1 MIRTEPTRGFGGVPR
16 NEYLG
21 RAKSLIAGGFALLAF
36 VFALAAGTA
45 GAPALGGLSWV
56 MVTAG
61 AAGIVYVGGAVIVA
75 AFVDLRARSHQGLR
89 PAVVSHRGDTRRSTG
104 R

>member
-1 MIRTEPTRGFGGVPR
+1 MH
-16 NEYLG
+16 LA
-21 RAKSLIAGGFALLAF
+21 RAKGLMAGGFALLAF
-36 VFALAAGTA
+36 VAALAVGTA

-61 AAGIVYVGGAVIVA
+61 AAGVVYIAGAVLVTA
-75 AFVDLRARSHQGLR
+75 LVDLRAHAGRSLR
-89 PAVVSHRGDTRRSTG
+89 PATVVSPRGGRPRSSD

>member
-1 MIRTEPTRGFGGVPR
+1 MLRTEPT
-16 NEYLG
+16 YLG
-21 RAKSLIAGGFALLAF
+21 RAKSFMAGGFALLAF

-61 AAGIVYVGGAVIVA
+61 AAGVVYIGGAVIVA
-75 AFVDLRARSHQGLR
+75 ALVDLRAHAHRSLHPATVVTPPGGR
-89 PAVVSHRGDTRRSTG
+89 PRSTG

>member
-1 MIRTEPTRGFGGVPR
+1 MIRTEPT
-16 NEYLG
+16 YLG
-21 RAKSLIAGGFALLAF
+21 RAKSFIAGGFALLAF
-36 VFALAAGTA
+36 VFALGAGTA
-45 GAPALGGLSWV
+45 SAPALGGLSWL

-75 AFVDLRARSHQGLR
+75 AFVGPRARPEGLR
-89 PAVVSHRGDTRRSTG
+89 PAVVSYRGDTHRSTA